1 MNNLV
6 EASDERFI
14 RVFRGEEQ
22 LTSGSIY
29 HHSESLTVSISD
41 AHNQFVYEAIG
52 GAIFDR
58 GGCDGKRVANK
69 PQAILKMPTSG
80 DETISIVAGL
90 CCIVMIKTHQSPPDH
105 HDVFVVFPP
114 HQQFP

>member
-6 EASDERFI
+6 EASDDRFI
-14 RVFRGEEQ
+14 RVFRGEEM

-41 AHNQFVYEAIG
+41 SHNQFVYEAIG
-52 GAIFDR
+52 GAVFDK
-58 GGCDGKRVANK
+58 GGCSGKRVANK
-69 PQAILKMPTSG
+69 PQATLKMPTSG

-90 CCIVMIKTHQSPPDH
+90 CSAKKAKMCRIFQLQRDN
-105 HDVFVVFPP
+105 FVGF
-114 HQQFP
+114 

>member
-6 EASDERFI
+6 EASDDRFI
-14 RVFRGEEQ
+14 RVFRGDEM

-41 AHNQFVYEAIG
+41 SHNQFVYEAIG
-52 GAIFDR
+52 GAVFDK

-69 PQAILKMPTSG
+69 PQAILKMPKSG

-90 CCIVMIKTHQSPPDH
+90 CPVEKQKCAQLS
-105 HDVFVVFPP
+105 
-114 HQQFP
+114 